1 MLGCARLSVARIG
14 EIAANLLYV
23 GVQTVNGVKRRV
35 HFVGV
40 GGIGMSGLA
49 EILLN
54 LGYEVSGS
62 DLRRS
67 PITRR
72 LEDCGLLFYE
82 GHARS
87 HLGDAGIV
95 VRSAAVGEDNVEV
108 LAAKER
114 GTPVIHRS
122 DLLADLMRLK
132 PNAIAVGG
140 THGKTT
146 ATSMISAFLDRAN
159 IGATTVVGGILHRSG
174 TNARWGTGDYLVA
187 EADEHDGSFLRL
199 HPTVAVVTNIDAE
212 HLEYYGTIDR
222 IKRAFVDFCND
233 VPFYGYAI
241 VCWDDP
247 NVRAI
252 LPQIDSVCVTYGIE
266 QGASL
271 VGTNVTLCVPDPSK
285 PKAAQLAA
293 LRTRFDVASHDDRL
307 HATGPLGALEVN
319 ALGTHNVC
327 NALAACAVG
336 LCLGMRFEMIA
347 EGLRQFDGV
356 ERRLQVRGEH
366 NGVIV
371 VEDYAHH
378 PTEIAST
385 LEAVRLVEP
394 KRIVCVFQP
403 HLYSRTK
410 FFCED
415 FAHVLGRVDRA
426 IVTDLYPA
434 REEPV
439 PGVDSGLIVDAAHE
453 QGAGH
458 VTLVKDMNAVPALLA
473 PDLEPG
479 DLVLVLGAGN
489 INRIAGP
496 LLDELRRR

>member
-1 MLGCARLSVARIG
+1 MSG
-14 EIAANLLYV
+14 
-23 GVQTVNGVKRRV
+23 QQRRV

-54 LGYEVSGS
+54 LGYKVSGS
-62 DLRRS
+62 DLKGS
-67 PITRR
+67 AITRR
-72 LEDCGLLFYE
+72 LETYGLRFLE
-82 GHARS
+82 GHDAANV
-87 HLGDAGIV
+87 GDAGIV
-95 VRSAAVGEDNVEV
+95 VVSAAVAENNVEV
-108 LAAKER
+108 VAAQER
-114 GTPVIHRS
+114 GVPVIHRS

-146 ATSMISAFLDRAN
+146 TTSMISAFLDMAN
-159 IGATTVVGGILHRSG
+159 IGATTIVGGILHRSG

-241 VCWDDP
+241 VCWDDV
-247 NVRAI
+247 NVRAV
-252 LPQIDSVCVTYGIE
+252 LPSIESVCVTYGLE
-266 QGASL
+266 EGASL
-271 VGTNVTLCVPDPSK
+271 LGANVEIVAPDASK
-285 PKAAQLAA
+285 PKSAQLSE
-293 LRTRFDVASHDDRL
+293 LRTRFEVTSTDERL
-307 HATGPLGALEVN
+307 SAVGTLGTLEVN
-319 ALGTHNVC
+319 ALGLHNVR

-336 LCLGMRFEMIA
+336 LCLGMRFGLIA
-347 EGLRQFDGV
+347 EGLKQFDGV
-356 ERRLQVRGEH
+356 QRRLQVCGEH
-366 NGVIV
+366 EGVLV

-385 LEAVRLVEP
+385 LEAVRQVEA
-394 KRIVCVFQP
+394 KRVICVFQP

-415 FAHVLGRVDRA
+415 FARVLGTAERA

-434 REEPV
+434 REEPI
-439 PGVDSGLIVDAAHE
+439 PGVDSGLIVDAAQE
-453 QGAGH
+453 QGATQ
-458 VTLVKDMNAVPALLA
+458 VSLVNDMHAVPEQLV

-489 INRIAGP
+489 INRIAQPILEG
-496 LLDELRRR
+496 LRKR